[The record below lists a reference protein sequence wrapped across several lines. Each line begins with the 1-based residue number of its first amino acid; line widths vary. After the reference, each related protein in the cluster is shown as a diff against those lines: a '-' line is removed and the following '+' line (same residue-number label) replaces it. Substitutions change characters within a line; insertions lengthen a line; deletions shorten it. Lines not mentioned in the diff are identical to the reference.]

1 MSPVSAV
8 VRTLAEEIP
17 GPPEQVRS
25 FYVDLGRIADI
36 HPLVVSV
43 RTVARQS
50 TADGY
55 RQNYRIKDVVPLGFL
70 RLPVTYTAELT
81 VPDDGPV
88 TARSRQFPRVRLDSS
103 VSFTASPGGTVLTE
117 RIVIGAPWPLLSVT
131 VRQAVAAHTEMLA
144 ALRRRFESRR
154 F

>member
-1 MSPVSAV
+1 VNKV
-8 VRTLAEEIP
+8 ERTLEERIP

-25 FYVDLGRIADI
+25 FYVDLGKIADI

-43 RTVARQS
+43 RTVDRQG

-55 RQNYRIKDVVPLGFL
+55 RQTYRIKDVVPLGFL
-70 RLPVTYTAELT
+70 RLPVTYTAELN
-81 VPDDGPV
+81 VPDEGPV

-103 VSFTASPGGTVLTE
+103 VSFAASPGGTLLTE
-117 RIVIGAPWPLLSVT
+117 QIVIRAPWPLLSVT

-144 ALRRRFESRR
+144 ALRRRFESQSP
-154 F
+154 

>member
-1 MSPVSAV
+1 MSKAE
-8 VRTLAEEIP
+8 RTLAEEIP
-17 GPPEQVRS
+17 AAPEDVRS
-25 FYVDLGRIADI
+25 FYVDLGKIADI

-43 RTVARQS
+43 RTVARQG

-55 RQNYRIKDVVPLGFL
+55 RQTYRIKDVVPLGFL
-70 RLPVTYTAELT
+70 RLPVTYTAELD

-103 VSFTASPGGTVLTE
+103 VSFTASPGGTLLTE
-117 RIVIGAPWPLLSVT
+117 RITIRAPWPLLSVT
-131 VRQAVAAHTEMLA
+131 ARQAVAAHTEMLA

-154 F
+154 P